1 MGLHRSLKANQ
12 DLISQETSKRLF
24 WAFRQLVN
32 DIASCCGLPRLL
44 NDDEIDQE
52 LPREVNDVYI
62 ARTKISMQPQNEICY
77 ISGANASYRLHM
89 IRDKVTR
96 HIYPFRSVN
105 NVPSDESMAY
115 GANNEIIRE
124 IEEELIQWAKSIPRG
139 CRLGTWY
146 RESKLLR

>member
-1 MGLHRSLKANQ
+1 
-12 DLISQETSKRLF
+12 
-24 WAFRQLVN
+24 
-32 DIASCCGLPRLL
+32 
-44 NDDEIDQE
+44 
-52 LPREVNDVYI
+52 
-62 ARTKISMQPQNEICY
+62 
-77 ISGANASYRLHM
+77 M